1 LHIKFHIRPSH
12 ILSANSEQF
21 ETEEDKENFRDFI
34 VKLASLTYD
43 NLETL
48 PLNNSYGIDSN
59 NYLDILYEL
68 KWPFEPEISSGAA
81 VKMYI
86 YETQTEF
93 GICHSVNSLVA
104 RYNSY

>member
-1 LHIKFHIRPSH
+1 MFDLYVSNIPR
-12 ILSANSEQF
+12 SAHSEQF
-21 ETEEDKENFRDFI
+21 VDEDDKEFFRDFI
-34 VKLASLTYD
+34 IKLASLTYD

-48 PLNNSYGIDSN
+48 PLNKSYGIDSSD
-59 NYLDILYEL
+59 YLSLLYEL

-81 VKMYI
+81 VKMFI

-104 RYNSY
+104 RYNTYK